1 MVLSQNMSHVA
12 VHVTNPCQNIW
23 TAVLYVRRVDFLT
36 PYSTMVTSLLKNH
49 GEFGPLQPKDVED
62 QSETIPVT
70 ATTLITVLKNKEI
83 LQEWSW
89 FCLGKKRKKKGK
101 SSNSR
106 SSGSAGRI
114 NGQKNYSLKKEG
126 ERFRLENRKTFQGC

>member
-89 FCLGKKRKKKGK
+89 FCLGKKRKK
-101 SSNSR
+101 
-106 SSGSAGRI
+106 
-114 NGQKNYSLKKEG
+114 EG
-126 ERFRLENRKTFQGC
+126 